1 MGIVRFLPFFL
12 LMILMA
18 CQSKSKQNSQEVR
31 LVQDSL
37 IEMNKTRMRTE
48 DQQIDNYVLRK
59 NLVMKKTGTGLRYY
73 ITGIGAGNQPLKGQR
88 VRVAYK
94 ISLLNGT
101 LCYQSDPQ
109 DTYEFKVDEDNVESG
124 LHEGIKLM
132 KKGEHAQFILP
143 SHLAHGLTGDQ
154 NKIPPASPLF
164 YEIDLIDIKP

>member
-1 MGIVRFLPFFL
+1 
-12 LMILMA
+12 MILMA
-18 CQSKSKQNSQEVR
+18 CQTKSKQNSQEGR

-59 NLVMKKTGTGLRYY
+59 NLVMKKTGTGLRYN

>member
-1 MGIVRFLPFFL
+1 MGLIRYFSLIFLMVL
-12 LMILMA
+12 LA
-18 CQSKSKQNSQEVR
+18 CQSNSKQNNQDGR
-31 LVQDSL
+31 LAQDSI

-48 DQQIDNYVLRK
+48 DFQINNYIERNK
-59 NLVMKKTGTGLRYY
+59 MTMQKSGTGLRYH
-73 ITGIGAGNQPLKGQR
+73 ITGNGSGEKPIKGQR

-101 LCYQSDPQ
+101 LCYQSDVK
-109 DTYEFKVDEDNVESG
+109 DSYEFKVDQDNVESG

-132 KKGEHAQFILP
+132 KKGERAQFILP

-154 NKIPPASPLF
+154 NKIPPSSPLL

>member
-1 MGIVRFLPFFL
+1 MLVALS
-12 LMILMA
+12 
-18 CQSKSKQNSQEVR
+18 CQSNQKQNNQDGYVA
-31 LVQDSL
+31 QDSM

-48 DQQIDNYVLRK
+48 DLQINNFISRK
-59 NLVMKKTGTGLRYY
+59 NLTMSKTGTGLRYN
-73 ITGIGAGNQPLKGQR
+73 ISGNGIGDFPIKGQR

-101 LCYQSDPQ
+101 LCYQSDPK
-109 DTYEFKVDEDNVESG
+109 DSYEFKVDEDNVESG

-154 NKIPPASPLF
+154 NKIPPASPLL
-164 YEIDLIDIKP
+164 YEIELIDIKP